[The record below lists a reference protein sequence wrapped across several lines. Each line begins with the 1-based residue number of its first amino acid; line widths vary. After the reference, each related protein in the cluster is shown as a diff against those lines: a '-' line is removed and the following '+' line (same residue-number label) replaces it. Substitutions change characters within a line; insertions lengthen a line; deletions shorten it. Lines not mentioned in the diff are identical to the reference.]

1 MRWRAALL
9 AALLLQACAPPP
21 DPAQPALWEV
31 TAPGGGKAWLMG
43 TVHALQRPA
52 NWQGPK
58 VAAAMAEADLIVTE
72 LGPDEDAAAN
82 AQVMADLSQSQG
94 LPPLSQRAAPADR
107 PALAALL
114 GRMGK
119 SEASFAE
126 TETWAAALALAQ
138 GSAPPG
144 GSENGIDRAVL
155 AARGTKPAE
164 ALEGAARQL
173 AIFDRLPEREQRD
186 LLALTLRDIG
196 KAAEERKRLADAWR
210 RGDMAAIDSATR
222 EGLLAD
228 PELRE
233 ALYTARNRAWTA
245 RIAELVGQRRRPF
258 VAVGAA
264 HMAGDEGLPVLL
276 AGRGLAVRRVQ

>member
-1 MRWRAALL
+1 MRSLAALL
-9 AALLLQACAPPP
+9 AALLLHACAPPP

-31 TAPGGGKAWLMG
+31 SQPGGGKAWLMG
-43 TVHALQRPA
+43 TVHALERA
-52 NWQGPK
+52 ADWHGPQ

-82 AQVMADLSQSQG
+82 AQVMAELSQSKG
-94 LPPLSQRAAPADR
+94 LPPLSQRVVPEDR

-114 GRMGK
+114 RRMGQ
-119 SEASFAE
+119 SEASFAK

-138 GSAPPG
+138 GTAPPG

-155 AARGTKPAE
+155 AKRGAKPVE
-164 ALEGAARQL
+164 ALEGAAMQL
-173 AIFDRLPEREQRD
+173 AVFDRLPESEQRD

-196 KAAEERKRLADAWR
+196 KAAEERKRLAEAWR
-210 RGDMAAIDSATR
+210 RGDMVAIDHATR

-245 RIAELVGQRRRPF
+245 RIAELIGQRRRIF

-276 AGRGLAVRRVQ
+276 ADRGLTVRRVQ